1 MLTGLLLIFYVIL
14 FYVICAMFSL
24 LLYIRSESLLM
35 AVIVFWL
42 FFFFFPFLCCKVL
55 ALSLIW
61 YSGLALLSSLYS
73 GNYLVENINN
83 YTLSFFL
90 PWKSVDGGYKEP
102 YLFSLSLWTNYNL
115 FSILNILGY
124 LTCLYY

>member
-42 FFFFFPFLCCKVL
+42 FFFFPFLYCKVL

-90 PWKSVDGGYKEP
+90 PWKSIDGGYKEP